1 MATNVA
7 TIPTEDRWEDQPSA
21 RSNPK
26 TGPLSSRVLVVEAGE
41 GQARSTLAT
50 VRALAASG
58 YVTTVA
64 VTGSVSVVTASR
76 HCARAIRI
84 PPVGGVGFKEAVES
98 EIATGDY
105 LTTLVTADAAL
116 LALGAPVEHLLDKT
130 SLSMSAEGAGLE
142 APPAELFHSAPQL
155 QAAGARLHYPIVVKT
170 VFSGAPA
177 LRIDDPAELRSMS
190 NRSGPLLVQP
200 FLSERLRSVAG
211 VMWRDRLM
219 AVIHQ
224 LYLRTWPRECGGA
237 CAAVS
242 TAPVDHLEEGLVR
255 LMRGF
260 DGIFHAQFSG
270 DYLLDLNPRPYGS
283 LPLATRAGVNLPA
296 LYCDLLRG
304 GKAPSAPLRAPAGY
318 VYRWIEGDIRHTA
331 AALASNEMS
340 LRQAAAAWRPRHR
353 VSHGPDSITDPGP
366 SLARLRYAASSGK
379 GWPRRMTARI
389 PGERSG
395 GPG

>member
-1 MATNVA
+1 
-7 TIPTEDRWEDQPSA
+7 
-21 RSNPK
+21 
-26 TGPLSSRVLVVEAGE
+26 VLVVEAGE

-58 YVTTVA
+58 YLPTVA
-64 VTGSVSVVTASR
+64 VPGARSVVTASR
-76 HCARAIRI
+76 HCAADIRI
-84 PPVGGVGFKEAVES
+84 PPIEHEGFREAIEA
-98 EIATGDY
+98 EIAAGGY
-105 LTTLVTADAAL
+105 LTTMVTADAAL

-130 SLSMSAEGAGLE
+130 FLSKSAGSAGLE
-142 APPAELFHSAPQL
+142 TPPAELFDSVLRL

-170 VFSGAPA
+170 VFSGVPA
-177 LRIDDPAELRSMS
+177 LRIDDPAELRGMS

-200 FLSERLRSVAG
+200 FLRERLRSMAG
-211 VMWRDRLM
+211 VMWRDRLV

-242 TAPVDHLEEGLVR
+242 TAPVGHLEEGLVR

-283 LPLATRAGVNLPA
+283 LPLATRAGLNLPA

-304 GKAPSAPLRAPAGY
+304 GKAPSTPLRAPAGY

-331 AALASNEMS
+331 AALASKEMS
-340 LRQAAAAWRPRHR
+340 LRQAAAAWRPRRR

-379 GWPRRMTARI
+379 GWPRRKTARN
-389 PGERSG
+389 PEEGSG
-395 GPG
+395 GSG